1 MRKAAALLSGGLDSL
16 LATQVILNQG
26 IEVEGLNFDIG
37 FNFGGKDNPASAVA
51 KQLGIKLHII
61 DVIDQYREEVLLNPQ
76 YGYGANLNP
85 CLDCKIFMVKQ
96 AHAWIQ
102 QNKFDFIVTG
112 EVVGQRPMSQRTATM
127 PLVAKQSG
135 ADELLLRPLCAKLL
149 PPTLPEINGW
159 IDREKLFGFN
169 GRSRK
174 PQIELATELGFTEF
188 PQPAGGCLL
197 TDKIF
202 CRRLQDLWE
211 FRGKKYYSP
220 KDLELLKIGRHLKP
234 RPEIRMI
241 IGHNESD
248 NNFLQNYC
256 DEFVSLMCTS
266 HKGPLVLLQ
275 GSIDHETLEL
285 AAKITARFSQGKTA
299 EQVTVQI
306 TLPNQSLQQL
316 IIKPILPDEM
326 PDYWYL

>member
-1 MRKAAALLSGGLDSL
+1 MIKAAALLSGGLDSL

-37 FNFGGKDNPASAVA
+37 FGSKDNPASAAA
-51 KQLGIKLHII
+51 KQLGIKLQII
-61 DVIDQYREEVLLNPQ
+61 DVVDQYREEVLLSPK

-96 AHAWIQ
+96 AYAWIQ

-127 PLVAKQSG
+127 PLVAEQSG

-174 PQIELATELGFTEF
+174 PQIELAAELGFTEF

-197 TDKIF
+197 TDENF
-202 CRRLQDLWE
+202 CRRLQDFWN
-211 FRGKKYYSP
+211 FRDEKYYSRQ
-220 KDLELLKIGRHLKP
+220 DLELLKIGRHLKP

-248 NNFLQNYC
+248 NNILQKYC

-266 HKGPLVLLQ
+266 HNGPLVLLE
-275 GSIDHETLEL
+275 GAIDHEALEL

-306 TLPNQSLQQL
+306 TLPDQSVQQL
-316 IIKPILPDEM
+316 IVKPMLPNEI
-326 PDYWYL
+326 PDGWYL